1 MKRTKD
7 ELIKEVH
14 HIETHYYK
22 SNLSYTCRNLIQ
34 DIIAVIKT
42 TELVENPELLKEPK
56 GEKK

>member
-7 ELIKEVH
+7 ELIKEVRAF
-14 HIETHYYK
+14 ETHYYK
-22 SNLSYTCRNLIQ
+22 TDFSYPCRKLIQ